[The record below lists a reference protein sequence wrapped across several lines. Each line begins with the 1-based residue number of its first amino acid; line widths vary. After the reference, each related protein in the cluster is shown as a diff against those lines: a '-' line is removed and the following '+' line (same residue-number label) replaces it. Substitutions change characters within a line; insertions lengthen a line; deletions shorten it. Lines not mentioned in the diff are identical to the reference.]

1 MATGEKLNELLQLL
15 QLEQIE
21 ENIFRAQH
29 PAGRRGRL
37 YGGQIMAQ
45 ALMAGGRTVSDSL
58 NVHSLHGYFLRP
70 GDPKVPA
77 VIRVERARDGQ
88 QWSYRV
94 WFDARPHAIRLMTD
108 TWHAV
113 WHARARARHARSA
126 HATSAARLVHDPLR
140 RPEPATRHSTS
151 AL

>member
-1 MATGEKLNELLQLL
+1 MATGEKLNEMLQLL

-77 VIRVERARDGQ
+77 VIRVERARDGLLC
-88 QWSYRV
+88 
-94 WFDARPHAIRLMTD
+94 D
-108 TWHAV
+108 
-113 WHARARARHARSA
+113 SA
-126 HATSAARLVHDPLR
+126 HLGDP
-140 RPEPATRHSTS
+140 TR
-151 AL
+151 